1 MRAWSSWKNRSGR
14 DRCYRIIF
22 KSPGTGSGYPDCVLI
37 SFCRILQL
45 VESSLLYHRELGGAF
60 VWLCLLV
67 AVGFYSVKPPGCF
80 MWMCFIYTPH
90 YRNPGPLTQLLPFRS
105 VFRKKKKTTEKWETK
120 CIALHLL
127 SFTCTIILVQIRCE
141 MLPSRREAFFV
152 VVSIRCRVGTS

>member
-105 VFRKKKKTTEKWETK
+105 VFRKKKKLKNERPN
-120 CIALHLL
+120 
-127 SFTCTIILVQIRCE
+127 V
-141 MLPSRREAFFV
+141 LPSISSASHAQLYLSKSGVKCCLAEGKHFLL
-152 VVSIRCRVGTS
+152 